1 MAHWRG
7 CMKTMSMVCAV
18 AALACGPASSAFAAS
33 CESLAR
39 LSLKDAAITK
49 AEVVAPG
56 TFQPPG
62 GPQRGPDPYKALGA
76 FCRVAATLTPTSDS
90 DIKIEVWLPA
100 AGNAP
105 RAEGAPGQT
114 AW

>member
-1 MAHWRG
+1 
-7 CMKTMSMVCAV
+7 MKTMSMVCAV
-18 AALACGPASSAFAAS
+18 AAVACLPARSAFAAAS
-33 CESLAR
+33 CESLAA
-39 LSLKDAAITK
+39 LSLKDTAITK

-62 GPQRGPDPYKALGA
+62 GPQRGPNPYKELGG

-105 RAEGAPGQT
+105 
-114 AW
+114 